1 MNHALRKL
9 REERLMTQQDLA
21 ELARLTINYCVAY
34 REWQDSGAR
43 PRTIRALARALEMEP
58 MELRR
63 ILLEQPPCP

>member
-21 ELARLTINYCVAY
+21 ELARLTITTVSRIENGKT
-34 REWQDSGAR
+34 QAR

>member
-21 ELARLTINYCVAY
+21 ELARLTISTVSRIENGKT
-34 REWQDSGAR
+34 QAR

-63 ILLEQPPCP
+63 TLLEKPPCP